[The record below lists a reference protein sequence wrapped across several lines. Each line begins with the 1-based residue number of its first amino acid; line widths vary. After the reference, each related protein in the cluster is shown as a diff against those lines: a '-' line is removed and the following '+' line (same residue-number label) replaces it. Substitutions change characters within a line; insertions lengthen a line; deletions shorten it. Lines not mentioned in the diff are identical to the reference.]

1 MTRTRLSLLTL
12 ALCSAALGARAQ
24 EIQTPAPA
32 TVPGPATGGDAVT
45 LERIDR
51 NRDGK
56 ITKAEAS
63 ADPELARRFSALDV
77 DNSDKL
83 DSGEFARFEAEEAP
97 AADPLSR

>member
-1 MTRTRLSLLTL
+1 MTRTQLSLLTL

-32 TVPGPATGGDAVT
+32 VAPGPAAGSDAAT

-56 ITKAEAS
+56 VTKAEAS
-63 ADPELARRFSALDV
+63 ADPELKRQFGALDV

-83 DSGEFARFEAEEAP
+83 DAGEFARFEADDAP
-97 AADPLSR
+97 VDVPRH

>member
-1 MTRTRLSLLTL
+1 MTRTQLSVLTL
-12 ALCSAALGARAQ
+12 ALCAAALGARAQ
-24 EIQTPAPA
+24 EIQTPSPA
-32 TVPGPATGGDAVT
+32 TAPGGDVT

-56 ITKAEAS
+56 ITKAEAG